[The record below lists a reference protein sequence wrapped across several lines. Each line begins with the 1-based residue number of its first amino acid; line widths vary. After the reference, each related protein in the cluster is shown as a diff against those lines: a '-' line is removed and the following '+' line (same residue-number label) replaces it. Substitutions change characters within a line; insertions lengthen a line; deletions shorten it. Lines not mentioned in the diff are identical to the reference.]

1 MAIICYPRDDADF
14 VASDAGAFFA
24 TRTSGVY
31 SADSNLQVSINAA
44 RQLAVAPG
52 IAWIRTDGYWGKV
65 IVNTAD
71 IYLTLPDAD
80 GVLDRICRVVARWD
94 KTANELSIILRN
106 GDLAVAPVAPARNTS
121 DELYE
126 LVLADYLVEHG
137 ETSASAS
144 RLTDQRL
151 NENLCGLM
159 RDGVTGLPTS
169 ALEEQAEQL
178 IADLRAA
185 FEAVISENVPAHA
198 FTHAEDGSDPI
209 TMSATVTITLSATD
223 DTSMAGQIITI
234 RNAEDN
240 SVYATITYDGQ
251 PASTTIPIAMQYRVE
266 VNGRTGYVT
275 PAAVEYT
282 AVANSTRAITMSYQ
296 YGRRWGFSRA
306 KSNSSPSS
314 RIEYLLDA
322 VGLTPGAMNYTTG
335 EFEFGSW
342 ESFVNEFFRPVMLN
356 NDGTVAYELDHD
368 NQTLQIDGVTASDI
382 TSTAF
387 AGNAMVEVKTL
398 YIKRYEDGTKE
409 YVILSDV
416 AFDSSYKAY
425 AHTNEQGNVK
435 PAFYWRMF
443 KGSNVSSKLRSIAG
457 QGVMVSQTRNTE
469 RAYAQA
475 NGDGWDTIYFS
486 GWQLIADV
494 LTLIAKS
501 DDSQTAYGSG
511 RSLASNTAGITPG
524 SLKAYG
530 PFNGYTNGT
539 TSVKT
544 LWIEDFW
551 GNYWEG
557 MAGLILAGTAGIKTK
572 MVPPYNYDG
581 TGYTATGIVPTG
593 TSGGYIDTEAVN
605 DASGLVPKTA
615 NGSGST
621 YLCDGL
627 WFNTSQTDY
636 ALVGG
641 SWTYALLCG
650 SRFVALDALASY
662 TNTIIGSGL
671 SYLEPDAA

>member
-1 MAIICYPRDDADF
+1 MAIICYPRDNMDF

-31 SADSNLQVSINAA
+31 SADTNLAVSINGA
-44 RQLAVAPG
+44 RQLSVSPG
-52 IAWIRTDGYWGKV
+52 IAWIRTDTYWGKV

-80 GVLDRICRVVARWD
+80 GVLDRICRIVARWD
-94 KTANELSIILRN
+94 KTANELTIILRQ
-106 GDLAVAPVAPARNTS
+106 GDLSVTPVAPARNTS

-126 LVLADYLVEHG
+126 LVLADYLVQHG

-159 RDGVTGLPTS
+159 RDGVTGIPTS
-169 ALEEQAEQL
+169 SLETQAEQL
-178 IADLRAA
+178 IEDLREA
-185 FEAVISENVPAHA
+185 FEAVIAENVPAHA
-198 FTHAEDGSDPI
+198 FTHAENGTDPI
-209 TMSATVTITLSATD
+209 TMSAAVTITLTATD
-223 DTSMAGQIITI
+223 DASMAGQIITI
-234 RNAEDN
+234 KNAEDD
-240 SVYATITYDGQ
+240 STYQTITYDGQ
-251 PASTTIPIAMQYRVE
+251 PASTTIPIAMVYRVE
-266 VNGRTGYVT
+266 VNAKTGYVT
-275 PAAVEYT
+275 PDAVEYT

-306 KSNSSPSS
+306 KTNSSPSS
-314 RIEYLLDA
+314 RIEYLYDA
-322 VGLTPGAMNYTTG
+322 VGMTPGAMNFTTG
-335 EFEFGSW
+335 EFAYGSW
-342 ESFVNEFFRPVMLN
+342 QAIINEFFRPVMQN
-356 NDGTVAYELDHD
+356 YDGSVAYELDHD
-368 NQTLQIDGVTASDI
+368 DQTKKLDGTASDI

-387 AGNAMVEVKTL
+387 AGNAMVEIKTI

-425 AHTNEQGNVK
+425 AHTNEQGNIK

-475 NGDGWDTIYFS
+475 NGDGWDTIYNS
-486 GWQLIADV
+486 GWQLIADM

-501 DDSQTAYGSG
+501 DDAQTAYGAG
-511 RSLASNTAGITPG
+511 RTLASNTAGITPG
-524 SLKAYG
+524 SLKSYG
-530 PFNGYTNGT
+530 AFMGYTNGT

-557 MAGLILAGTAGIKTK
+557 MTGLILAGSAGIKTK
-572 MVPPYNYDG
+572 MTPPYNYDG

-593 TSGGYIDTEAVN
+593 TSGGYIDTETVG
-605 DASGLVPKTA
+605 DTSGLVPKTA

-641 SWTYALLCG
+641 GWADALLCG
-650 SRFVALDALASY
+650 PRYVNLNTLASHTDPY
-662 TNTIIGSGL
+662 FGSGL